1 MTASTKP
8 TSPFAIIAAW
18 AFVSL
23 LLGYG
28 LWNTALKAAQ
38 LFIGH

>member
-1 MTASTKP
+1 MTTSTKP
-8 TSPFAIIAAW
+8 SSPLAVILAW

-38 LFIGH
+38 LFIGQ

>member
-1 MTASTKP
+1 MTTSTK
-8 TSPFAIIAAW
+8 TSPFAVFLAW

-28 LWNTALKAAQ
+28 LWNTGLKAAQ
-38 LFIGH
+38 LFIG